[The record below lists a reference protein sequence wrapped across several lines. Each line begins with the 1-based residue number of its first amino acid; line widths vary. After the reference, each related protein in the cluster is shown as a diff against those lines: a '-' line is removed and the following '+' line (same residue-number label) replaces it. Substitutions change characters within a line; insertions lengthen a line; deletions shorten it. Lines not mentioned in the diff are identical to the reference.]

1 MKCGFSCF
9 KMKRG
14 FILKHFFWPFI
25 QWLKNIFISILL
37 YNSRIQNPAVFFSV
51 CGKAFVLIVHVRT
64 LIIKVY
70 HSNRKNMNYLILT
83 ETEFFGLIN
92 GNDETINLN
101 AAYGCFVKAVVELL
115 SDNDTDGVKIALAY
129 AENELEYHNTQYLA
143 GGVKSH
149 TDLFVRKALSFVRKM
164 QKQISTSRLQVPPLS
179 PSYPSPPS
187 AAHSVPT
194 LKWTGNAI
202 DLVEMIYGISE
213 MGCINDGEIPLKEL
227 APVLY
232 SFFGVNSKDC
242 YRFYTDIKRRKN
254 DSRTYFLDR
263 MQKKLNEKM
272 QRDDE
277 LERMRR

>member
-1 MKCGFSCF
+1 
-9 KMKRG
+9 
-14 FILKHFFWPFI
+14 
-25 QWLKNIFISILL
+25 
-37 YNSRIQNPAVFFSV
+37 
-51 CGKAFVLIVHVRT
+51 
-64 LIIKVY
+64 
-70 HSNRKNMNYLILT
+70 MNYLILT

-115 SDNDTDGVKIALAY
+115 SDNDTDGV
-129 AENELEYHNTQYLA
+129 A